1 MESGCKQCA
10 VTSSGDLTEGKE
22 HVVVM
27 ATYAIAGAPSDTY
40 DTGRSV
46 EKGRGEEKR
55 ARAN

>member
-1 MESGCKQCA
+1 MESRCKQCA

-55 ARAN
+55 VRAN